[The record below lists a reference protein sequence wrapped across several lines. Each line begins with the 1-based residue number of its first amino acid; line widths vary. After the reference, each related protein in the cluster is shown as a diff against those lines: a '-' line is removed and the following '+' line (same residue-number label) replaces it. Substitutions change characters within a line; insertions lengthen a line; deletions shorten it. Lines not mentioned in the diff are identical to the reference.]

1 MLFRLGVA
9 CARHRFIVLLVWT
22 ALLAAAVATALG
34 GASGETLFD
43 RLSSS
48 GPSVSGEASK
58 AQALLEGPSG
68 GTTESLTL
76 LVHDADLT
84 SPQLHSVLASASAD
98 LSAIDGVTGV
108 VNPLSVPA
116 LPDGSPNP
124 AVAPLLAVDGSGV
137 LLTASMSTIDGRAS
151 DATLGAAQA
160 RLNTAAAEVGK
171 LQPGATAEVGGPP
184 LLVDSL
190 VAVAEADLQKGEL
203 IALPIALLVMLVIFG
218 GFLAAGIPLIGAIAS
233 IIGALGTLFVFS
245 YLMTIDTTVLN
256 VITVIGLGLSIDY
269 GLLIVSRFREE
280 FRALVQQ
287 ADTAHGPYPRSP
299 GALVEDPTTLGQTRH
314 ELMLRAVGSTIDSA
328 GRTVLFSGLTFAI
341 AAAGLLVFEP
351 IIIRAISIGAVSVV
365 LIAILTALVLIPA
378 LLGYLGERLLLP
390 GLLTRIPWLGGLLTR
405 FGDVA
410 PQEGVFSKL
419 TRRIQRAPVLVAV
432 GGIVLLFLF
441 GSPVLSINVTNSG
454 ADAIPSSSSQ
464 YTFVTTLIED
474 FPLATEPEVQLVA
487 DTDQASAAAWAERV
501 GALPQVTGVT
511 APVEVNGHWVS
522 RVSVE
527 KHEGPSVVREI
538 RSDRPEYA
546 NWVGG
551 SSATA
556 VDYTDS
562 LLGSAPWALLAIVA
576 ATFLLLFLM
585 TGSVVIPL
593 TALVISAIS
602 LGAAVGVLVWG
613 FQQGNLSGIL
623 NFDPGTITGV
633 DPLVLTLVLTFGF
646 GLAMDYE
653 MFLLSRIKE
662 HYEQGESTRLA
673 IETGLQSSGRII
685 TSAGL
690 IIVLVFAGFATGDLL
705 QMKQIGVAL
714 AVAVLL
720 DATLVRA
727 VIVPAVMT
735 SLEKPLWW
743 APNWM
748 RPLHA
753 RFGLRE

>member
-1 MLFRLGVA
+1 
-9 CARHRFIVLLVWT
+9 
-22 ALLAAAVATALG
+22 
-34 GASGETLFD
+34 
-43 RLSSS
+43 
-48 GPSVSGEASK
+48 
-58 AQALLEGPSG
+58 
-68 GTTESLTL
+68 
-76 LVHDADLT
+76 
-84 SPQLHSVLASASAD
+84 
-98 LSAIDGVTGV
+98 
-108 VNPLSVPA
+108 
-116 LPDGSPNP
+116 
-124 AVAPLLAVDGSGV
+124 
-137 LLTASMSTIDGRAS
+137 
-151 DATLGAAQA
+151 
-160 RLNTAAAEVGK
+160 
-171 LQPGATAEVGGPP
+171 
-184 LLVDSL
+184 
-190 VAVAEADLQKGEL
+190 
-203 IALPIALLVMLVIFG
+203 
-218 GFLAAGIPLIGAIAS
+218 
-233 IIGALGTLFVFS
+233 
-245 YLMTIDTTVLN
+245 
-256 VITVIGLGLSIDY
+256 
-269 GLLIVSRFREE
+269 
-280 FRALVQQ
+280 
-287 ADTAHGPYPRSP
+287 
-299 GALVEDPTTLGQTRH
+299 
-314 ELMLRAVGSTIDSA
+314 
-328 GRTVLFSGLTFAI
+328 
-341 AAAGLLVFEP
+341 
-351 IIIRAISIGAVSVV
+351 
-365 LIAILTALVLIPA
+365 
-378 LLGYLGERLLLP
+378 
-390 GLLTRIPWLGGLLTR
+390 
-405 FGDVA
+405 
-410 PQEGVFSKL
+410 
-419 TRRIQRAPVLVAV
+419 
-432 GGIVLLFLF
+432 
-441 GSPVLSINVTNSG
+441 
-454 ADAIPSSSSQ
+454 
-464 YTFVTTLIED
+464 VTTLIEE

-551 SSATA
+551 SSAAA

-562 LLGSAPWALLAIVA
+562 LLGSAPWALLTIVA